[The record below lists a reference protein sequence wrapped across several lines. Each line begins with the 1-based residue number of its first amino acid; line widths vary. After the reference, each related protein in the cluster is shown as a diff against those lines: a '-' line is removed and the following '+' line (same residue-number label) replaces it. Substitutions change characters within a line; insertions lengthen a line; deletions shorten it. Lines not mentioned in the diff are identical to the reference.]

1 MPEVPEGYE
10 ISFVGADY
18 EQIVDR
24 DLTVYQPLVTK
35 TVKMN
40 FNVKKAG
47 DDSTAVDSKEYTMT
61 VTGKY
66 TAEDGDNAK
75 PNVIPELAEWKG
87 AKGGSFEISDS
98 SRIVVATKDKA
109 ELSAMAE
116 EFKNDYKEITGKS
129 IEIVYADQASAGD
142 FFFYT

>member
-40 FNVKKAG
+40 FNVKEKPV
-47 DDSTAVDSKEYTMT
+47 TT
-61 VTGKY
+61 V
-66 TAEDGDNAK
+66 
-75 PNVIPELAEWKG
+75 
-87 AKGGSFEISDS
+87 
-98 SRIVVATKDKA
+98 R
-109 ELSAMAE
+109 
-116 EFKNDYKEITGKS
+116 
-129 IEIVYADQASAGD
+129 Q
-142 FFFYT
+142 